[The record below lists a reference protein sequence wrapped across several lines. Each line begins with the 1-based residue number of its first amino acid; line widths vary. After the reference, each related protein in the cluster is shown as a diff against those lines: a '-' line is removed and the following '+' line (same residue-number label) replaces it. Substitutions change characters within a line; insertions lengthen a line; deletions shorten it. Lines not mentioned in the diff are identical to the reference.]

1 MDEKVKVSLQIEIP
15 RLSEDVDI
23 DSVREGLN
31 EYVKSIISRI
41 NVADLEDWRL
51 LIRVTLRS
59 TNGIGVFKR
68 AMHYPSDKEF
78 EVSISV
84 AIPNEKEALYGVS
97 KKVEEAFYVLLNDK
111 NFYVLEPNFENYSNL
126 YEYILESSK
135 LAIHLAFTKG
145 ISCNGKKIIFLS
157 DVRYKK

>member
-1 MDEKVKVSLQIEIP
+1 MDKKVKVSLQIEIP

-51 LIRVTLRS
+51 LIRITLRS

-68 AMHYPSDKEF
+68 AMRYPSDKEF
-78 EVSISV
+78 EFSISV
-84 AIPNEKEALYGVS
+84 AIPNEKGAVYGVS
-97 KKVEEAFYVLLNDK
+97 KKVEEAFYVPLID
-111 NFYVLEPNFENYSNL
+111 
-126 YEYILESSK
+126 
-135 LAIHLAFTKG
+135 
-145 ISCNGKKIIFLS
+145 
-157 DVRYKK
+157 